1 MTLRAPPARPPQ
13 RGFTLLEMAIILVI
27 VGMLVAGV
35 MQGQQLIQN
44 ARVRSLIA
52 EQDAAATAVI
62 AFQDRYK
69 ALPGDYAEAHL
80 MIPCVPA
87 CPSGNGNGR
96 VEDTTTPSE
105 SILAWAHMS
114 GAGLLNGNFTATSS
128 TTTVTPENAPRNATG
143 GFLQIAFDNK
153 WGYSANPARRH
164 NIKTGNNVA
173 VEILAEVDRKI
184 DDGLPASG
192 RFQFSTYAAD
202 ADAPTWGAGGTH
214 CLTADGSTAA
224 WNVGGGQVNCGAA
237 TLL

>member
-1 MTLRAPPARPPQ
+1 MVLDDLLKIKDKEIAGRKKFCFRVCMAAGCVSANSEAVKQ
-13 RGFTLLEMAIILVI
+13 SLESAVKAAGLEQEVEVRG
-27 VGMLVAGV
+27 VGCIRLCCQGPLVAV
-35 MQGQQLIQN
+35 
-44 ARVRSLIA
+44 
-52 EQDAAATAVI
+52 D
-62 AFQDRYK
+62 
-69 ALPGDYAEAHL
+69 
-80 MIPCVPA
+80 
-87 CPSGNGNGR
+87 PSGE
-96 VEDTTTPSE
+96 VFEK
-105 SILAWAHMS
+105 
-114 GAGLLNGNFTATSS
+114 
-128 TTTVTPENAPRNATG
+128 VTPENAPRNATG

-202 ADAPTWGAGGTH
+202 ADAPAWGAGGTH
-214 CLTADGSTAA
+214 CLTADGPTAT